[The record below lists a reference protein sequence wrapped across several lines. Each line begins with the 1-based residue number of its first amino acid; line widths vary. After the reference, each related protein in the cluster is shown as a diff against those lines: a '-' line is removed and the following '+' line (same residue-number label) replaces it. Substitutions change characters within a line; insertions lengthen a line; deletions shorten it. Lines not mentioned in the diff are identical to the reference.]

1 MGWNLSPY
9 QQAVERIRYDFLE
22 MPGMRLTFAQVTR
35 LSGLEEAICRQVLED
50 LVRAQF
56 LCVRPDHRYARRI
69 DDRAS

>member
-22 MPGMRLTFAQVTR
+22 MPGMRLTSAQVAR
-35 LSGLEEAICRQVLED
+35 LSGLEDAICRRVLDD
-50 LVRAQF
+50 LVRTQF
-56 LCVRPDHRYARRI
+56 LSVRPDQRYARRI